1 MTQIEKLSDR
11 WRAIPWRKL
20 RRDVFRLQRRIYEAI
35 RANDSVK
42 AKRLQRL
49 LMSSYSARM
58 LAIKQVTQLNK
69 GKKTAGVD
77 GKKCLTFK
85 ERFDLEE
92 TLKKHYRNWKH
103 QGLRE
108 IPIPKKDGRMRILK
122 IPTIADRAWQCLIKI
137 ALEPA
142 HEATFH
148 ARSYGFRPG
157 RSTHD
162 CQKMVFLNLSSQKN
176 GKNKRILELDIEK
189 CFDRISHESILK
201 RVICSTKIKQ
211 GIERCLKAGV
221 NLEFPEQGRPN
232 VLAREDAG
240 QGGVV
245 SPLLANIALNGIEN
259 LGQSIRYAD
268 DMVFFLKPGEDVEKL
283 LKEIEEFLE
292 ERGMNVS
299 QKKTKVVTATD
310 GFDFLGWRFYVQQ
323 NNAKFRSEPSE
334 ENFKAFR
341 EKVKHI
347 VNSSNYGAEVKAKK
361 LSAVVRGWRNYHK
374 YCKMNGSR
382 FSLWGMSHRAYKVFL
397 KQKTV
402 NRSKADSLI
411 KMAFPAVGWSENKF
425 VNVKGVSSPYDG
437 ETVYWTK
444 RTCKMYD
451 GYTDRALKRQKLKC
465 GLCGLSFMDDVR
477 PVLVGA

>member
-11 WRAIPWRKL
+11 WRALPWRKL

-35 RANDSVK
+35 RANDTVK

-77 GKKCLTFK
+77 GKKSLSFK
-85 ERFDLEE
+85 ERFELEE
-92 TLKKHYRNWKH
+92 TLKKYYRNWKH

-108 IPIPKKDGRMRILK
+108 IPIPKKDGKTRILK

-157 RSTHD
+157 RSTHE
-162 CQKMVFLNLSSQKN
+162 CQKKVFHNLRSNSN
-176 GKNKRILELDIEK
+176 GKSKRILELDIEK
-189 CFDRISHESILK
+189 CFDRINHESILK
-201 RVICSTKIKQ
+201 RVICSAKIKQ

-221 NLEFPEQGRPN
+221 NLEFPEQGTP
-232 VLAREDAG
+232 

-245 SPLLANIALNGIEN
+245 SPLLANIALNGIED

-268 DMVFFLKPGEDVEKL
+268 DMVFFLKPKDNVEKL
-283 LKEIEEFLE
+283 LNRIEEFLN
-292 ERGMNVS
+292 ERGLNVS

-347 VNSSNYGAEVKAKK
+347 VNNSNYGAEIKAKK

-374 YCKMNGSR
+374 YCKMDGSR
-382 FSLWGMSHRAYKVFL
+382 FSLWGMSNRAYKVFL
-397 KQKTV
+397 KQKTI

-411 KMAFPAVGWSENKF
+411 KQAFPAVGWSENKF
-425 VNVKGVSSPYDG
+425 VNVEGERSPYDG
-437 ETVYWTK
+437 GVSYWTA
-444 RTCKMYD
+444 RNCKMYD
-451 GYTDRALKRQKLKC
+451 GYT
-465 GLCGLSFMDDVR
+465 GFSFKEAKVE
-477 PVLVGA
+477 VWIVWTQFHG